1 MESAKDYLHAPLAE
15 FLTDAAARQPSPGG
29 GAVAAL
35 TGAQAAAMA
44 CMVLEYTVGKRRFA
58 DYEQELSAALAE
70 CKRARA
76 MFEQWMG
83 EDMAAYQRL
92 TAARNANDE
101 QEMAH
106 ALGAAIMIPMEMAT
120 LGDLLARLLADK
132 KDKVNHYLYSD
143 WQVAAILAAAAV
155 EAGAANVRVNA
166 RDLEDPRQVSELE
179 AQLKSLIARSAQAR
193 DAVMAHQPK

>member
-1 MESAKDYLHAPLAE
+1 MDPVKDYLQAPLRE
-15 FLTDAAARQPSPGG
+15 FLKDAAARQPSPGG

-35 TGAQAAAMA
+35 TGAQAASMA

-58 DYEQELSAALAE
+58 EYEEELTAALAE
-70 CKRARA
+70 CRRALA

-83 EDMAAYQRL
+83 EDMSAYSRL

-106 ALGAAIMIPMEMAT
+106 ALGAAIMIPMEIAT
-120 LGDLLARLLADK
+120 LAELLVRLLADK

-143 WQVAAILAAAAV
+143 WQVAAILAVATV
-155 EAGAANVRVNA
+155 ETGGVNVRVNA
-166 RDLEDPRQVSELE
+166 RDLEDPRQVAELE
-179 AQLKSLIARSAQAR
+179 TQLDNLAARAR
-193 DAVMAHQPK
+193 DARDKVMKQTSK